1 MGAWTTANADV
12 RTFLS
17 DGATD
22 KLRYR
27 KKLMGQID
35 GVNTTFKTFEARRIT
50 ALVGATAPL
59 GVYVNAPSSSPAL
72 VTVTSEDLES
82 GELYLAAAPAAGS
95 GVHATYYIQWF
106 DDAEIVQFLTS
117 ASEWITGIDDYTSIP
132 NNQWPCA
139 KTYAG
144 AVAYQKL
151 SIKFATNLAE
161 TYQLYDAPDQKRFD
175 PVKVYSEMSE
185 KMFKLAFELRDDT
198 YKNRQG
204 QALAPL
210 FGTIRG
216 RVKDVA
222 PNR

>member
-1 MGAWTTANADV
+1 VGAWTTANADV

-17 DGATD
+17 DGPTD

-27 KKLMGQID
+27 KKVMGQVD
-35 GVNTTFKTFEARRIT
+35 GSNTTFKTFEARRIT
-50 ALVGATAPL
+50 ALVGAAAPL
-59 GVYVNAPSSSPAL
+59 GVYVAAPSGSPAL
-72 VTVTSEDLES
+72 AAVTSEDLES
-82 GELYLAAAPAAGS
+82 GEFYLTAAPAAGS
-95 GVHATYYIQWF
+95 SVHATYYIQWF
-106 DDAEIVQFLTS
+106 DDTEIVQFLVS

-132 NNQWPCA
+132 NNQWPSA

-144 AVAYQKL
+144 AVAFQKL
-151 SIKFATNLAE
+151 SLKFASNLAE
-161 TYQLYDAPDQKRFD
+161 TYQLYDAPDEKRFD
-175 PVKVYSEMSE
+175 PIKTYAQKSTDL
-185 KMFKLAFELRDDT
+185 FKLAFELRDDT